1 MLKKNLTRA
10 LMCAAI
16 GFGGTTANAKDLAFS
31 IFVPAASP
39 TVSRVFQPW
48 ADWFNEQTAG
58 EDVSVKLFAGG
69 SLGRNP
75 KAQAQMVADGVADM
89 AITVPSYTPGVYPD
103 YDIFELPGFATTVEE
118 GSEAVSELQ
127 ASGALRGYE
136 DYYVVALY
144 TSGAYMLHSSKPIN
158 GFDDIAGQKFRVAGQ
173 IQTAVVEAIGGVAVD
188 MSATQMAENIDRGL
202 IDGAMSDASV
212 AKTFR
217 VADVAPNHFN
227 ANLGVLVFAI
237 IMNKDAYE
245 GLSDKA
251 KEVLAQSGD
260 YIRSKQYEFY
270 GPAIEANLAAWDA
283 SADHTLVMPSEQ
295 DKARITEAVAPVIET
310 VAGNVSP
317 GLVDAYRAK
326 IEEIRS
332 R

>member
-144 TSGAYMLHSSKPIN
+144 TSGAA
-158 GFDDIAGQKFRVAGQ
+158 FEQ
-173 IQTAVVEAIGGVAVD
+173 
-188 MSATQMAENIDRGL
+188 
-202 IDGAMSDASV
+202 
-212 AKTFR
+212 
-217 VADVAPNHFN
+217 
-227 ANLGVLVFAI
+227 AN
-237 IMNKDAYE
+237 
-245 GLSDKA
+245 
-251 KEVLAQSGD
+251 
-260 YIRSKQYEFY
+260 
-270 GPAIEANLAAWDA
+270 
-283 SADHTLVMPSEQ
+283 
-295 DKARITEAVAPVIET
+295 
-310 VAGNVSP
+310 
-317 GLVDAYRAK
+317 
-326 IEEIRS
+326 
-332 R
+332 

>member
-1 MLKKNLTRA
+1 
-10 LMCAAI
+10 
-16 GFGGTTANAKDLAFS
+16 
-31 IFVPAASP
+31 
-39 TVSRVFQPW
+39 
-48 ADWFNEQTAG
+48 
-58 EDVSVKLFAGG
+58 
-69 SLGRNP
+69 
-75 KAQAQMVADGVADM
+75 
-89 AITVPSYTPGVYPD
+89 
-103 YDIFELPGFATTVEE
+103 
-118 GSEAVSELQ
+118 
-127 ASGALRGYE
+127 
-136 DYYVVALY
+136 
-144 TSGAYMLHSSKPIN
+144 
-158 GFDDIAGQKFRVAGQ
+158 
-173 IQTAVVEAIGGVAVD
+173 

-283 SADHTLVMPSEQ
+283 SPDHTLVMPSEQ